1 VKRAHRDLK
10 AWQQAM
16 SLVEGIYTLTA
27 AFPPD
32 ERFGLTSQLRR
43 AAVSVP
49 SNIAEGFGAADGSKE
64 LLHFLE
70 HRCGASLAAVGH
82 AARTGQPAAAEPL
95 QGERSQSLRTNSV
108 DEVSGLVQ
116 WVSARQP

>member
-32 ERFGLTSQLRR
+32 ERFGLTSDI
-43 AAVSVP
+43 AASQGCRVG
-49 SNIAEGFGAADGSKE
+49 AEQ
-64 LLHFLE
+64 
-70 HRCGASLAAVGH
+70 HR
-82 AARTGQPAAAEPL
+82 
-95 QGERSQSLRTNSV
+95 
-108 DEVSGLVQ
+108 
-116 WVSARQP
+116 